1 MKESQ
6 AASSNERLL
15 RRSLRPDGV
24 CVLTFDRPNTSAN
37 IFDARTLT
45 HLLEELDAI
54 EADPQVRGVV
64 LATAKKSIFIAGLDL
79 NTVKPGTSAEAVR
92 HIIELGQRAM
102 NRLAGLRV
110 PTAAAIHGVAL
121 GGGFEVCLACDYR
134 VASSERATKVGLPE
148 AGLGLLP
155 AWGGC
160 ARLPKLIGTAKAL
173 DFILA
178 GKTLSAPVA
187 KEQGLVD
194 ELAPLDGLIDTAA
207 KKVLGGKPSRP
218 APAAEPLALTREKL
232 QRKTRGHYPAQLA
245 IFDVVTRGADVS
257 VLEAMKLE
265 CEGIVELSQGSACQ
279 NLLRGFFLTEQAK
292 KRAVPG
298 VTLPAD
304 QNPIARVAVIGA
316 GVMGSGIAQWL
327 GARGLQV
334 YLRDVSPDFIAK
346 GMAGITKMFE
356 DGVKRQSFS
365 ESEAKSALSRIQASP
380 SDTPLP
386 EVDLVIEAAT
396 ERVEIKRELFR
407 QLDAQAAPHA
417 VLATNTSA
425 LSVSEL
431 STVTGRPANVVGLHF
446 FNPVSR
452 MQLIEVVSGKQ
463 TSPETL
469 QRALKFA
476 QQLGKLP
483 VPVNDQP
490 GFIVNRILIPYL
502 AEAHALFTA
511 GAAAADLEEAML
523 DFGMPMGPL
532 RLIDEIGLD
541 VVLLIQQTLAAG
553 FPGRVVVPPSLDA
566 MLKTGALGKKVGRGF
581 YLHKGKDTEPNPECA
596 KLVTSQ
602 SAAKL
607 SRAEL
612 QSRMVNM
619 MVNESAL
626 CLADGVVTD
635 PADVDFAMVTGTGFP
650 SFRGGPLRHADA
662 VGATQLVD
670 AMKRFAADGAPHL
683 APCARL
689 VEMASNGKKFYADR

>member
-6 AASSNERLL
+6 SSSSNERLL
-15 RRSLRPDGV
+15 RRTSRPDGV
-24 CVLTFDRPNTSAN
+24 CVLTFDRPNSSAN
-37 IFDARTLT
+37 IFDARTFTQLI
-45 HLLEELDAI
+45 EELEAI

-64 LATAKKSIFIAGLDL
+64 LATAKKSIFVAGLDL
-79 NTVKPGTSAEAVR
+79 SAVKPGTSAEAVR
-92 HIIELGQRAM
+92 SIIELGQRAM
-102 NRLAGLRV
+102 HRLASMRA
-110 PTAAAIHGVAL
+110 PTAAAIHGAAL
-121 GGGFEVCLACDYR
+121 GGGFEVCIACDYR
-134 VASSERATKVGLPE
+134 VASTERATRIGLPE
-148 AGLGLLP
+148 VHLGLLP

-160 ARLPKLIGTAKAL
+160 VRLPRLIGTAKTVDL
-173 DFILA
+173 ILA
-178 GKTLSAPVA
+178 GKTFSASAA

-194 ELAPLDGLIDTAA
+194 ELAPLDSLIDAAA
-207 KKVLGGKPSRP
+207 KKVLGGKPNRP
-218 APAAEPLALTREKL
+218 APAMEPLTLTREKL
-232 QRKTRGHYPAQLA
+232 LHKTRGHYPAPVK
-245 IFDVVTRGADVS
+245 IFDVITLGAE
-257 VLEAMKLE
+257 LPLPEALKQE
-265 CEGIVELSQGSACQ
+265 CDGIVELSQGAACH

-304 QNPIARVAVIGA
+304 QKPIARVAVIGA

-327 GARGLQV
+327 AARGLQV
-334 YLRDVSPDFIAK
+334 YLRDVNADVIAK
-346 GMAGITKMFE
+346 GMAGIAKMFD

-365 ESEAKSALSRIQASP
+365 DVEAKAALARIQASP
-380 SDTPLP
+380 ADAPLP
-386 EVDLVIEAAT
+386 DVDLVIEAAT

-407 QLDAQAAPHA
+407 QLDEQAPAHA
-417 VLATNTSA
+417 LLATNTSA

-431 STVTGRPANVVGLHF
+431 ATVTRRPANVVGLHF

-463 TSPETL
+463 TSLETL

-476 QQLGKLP
+476 QQLGKLA

-502 AEAHALFTA
+502 AEAHALFAA

-553 FPGRVVVPPSLDA
+553 FPGRITVPPSLNA
-566 MLKTGALGKKVGRGF
+566 MLQTGAIGRKVGRGF
-581 YLHKGKDTEPNPECA
+581 YTYKGKDAEPNPECA
-596 KLVTSQ
+596 KLVTGQ

-607 SRAEL
+607 SRADL
-612 QSRMVNM
+612 QARMVNM
-619 MVNESAL
+619 MVNEAAL

-635 PADVDFAMVTGTGFP
+635 PADVDFAMVTGTGFAP
-650 SFRGGPLRHADA
+650 FRGGPLRHADA
-662 VGATQLVD
+662 VGAKQLVET
-670 AMKRFAADGAPHL
+670 MKRQSADGAPHL

-689 VEMASNGKKFYADR
+689 VEMAASGKKFYGDR